1 MSLTRAALMIREAQ
15 KPKKL
20 LVYKIDGC
28 WIVRNQWT
36 GMTTFNS
43 DFEDAMKWMDIEL
56 LERLLRA

>member
-1 MSLTRAALMIREAQ
+1 MIREAQ